1 MTGFGKAEAQWDHC
15 RATVEISS
23 VNHRYFDFHFYG
35 PPAFAKLEYELRTLI
50 HKRVKRGKLRCT
62 IRVWGAQEP
71 FVRLQ
76 LHEENL
82 QAYLGAMKHVAEC
95 YGSEVAAPNLD
106 GILRAPH
113 VMIPVL
119 DAQEEGRYFDDL
131 RGLVTRALDGL
142 MEMRGRE
149 GELITVDVR
158 ERAERMRQLRGQI
171 AEAAPQV
178 KDNFRKRL
186 ADRVA
191 EWEVEQHVSPER
203 FQAELLLFCER
214 SDITEEL
221 VRIDSHLAQVQ
232 DALAG
237 GGQIGRRLAF
247 LCQELNREINT
258 VGSKANDAGISG
270 DVVSFKEELG
280 RVREQIENLE

>member
-1 MTGFGKAEAQWDHC
+1 MTGFGKAEAQWDRC

-35 PPAFAKLEYELRTLI
+35 PPSFAKLEYELRTLI
-50 HKRVKRGKLRCT
+50 HKQVKRGKLRCT

-71 FVRLQ
+71 FSRLE

-82 QAYLGAMKHVAEC
+82 AAYLDAMKHVAAT
-95 YGSEVAAPNLD
+95 YGGEVAPPSID
-106 GILRAPH
+106 GLLRAPH

-119 DAQEEGRYFDDL
+119 DPEEEGRYTEDL
-131 RGLVTRALDGL
+131 RALVSKALDGL
-142 MEMRGRE
+142 MQMRERE
-149 GELITVDVR
+149 GEMISSDVR
-158 ERAERMRQLRGQI
+158 DRAERMIVLRGRI
-171 AEAAPQV
+171 ADAAPAV
-178 KDNFRKRL
+178 KDSFRKRL
-186 ADRVA
+186 RDRIR
-191 EWEVEQHVSPER
+191 EWEVEQHVPPER

-214 SDITEEL
+214 ADVTEEL
-221 VRIDSHLAQVQ
+221 VRIESHLAQVE
-232 DALAG
+232 DALG
-237 GGQIGRRLAF
+237 KGGQIGRRLAF

-258 VGSKANDAGISG
+258 VGSKANDAAIAA